1 MNKTVGFKQA
11 STPATAQCW
20 LTAIVVILMTVN
32 GYAQVKIGGEP
43 NAVQPGAVLEL
54 ESTDKAFLLP
64 RLTTAQMRTIV
75 QPVGG
80 MMVYNTDS
88 NCLYVYVPSKSWSAL
103 RVGETTNSLNTAVW
117 PYHSNDRLV
126 GTEGNG
132 KGVISLTGIGLTA
145 SGQFSHAEG
154 KDAVAYGDY
163 AWSSGLADTSSGTAS
178 VVFGNQNKAT
188 GAHSFVAGRQN
199 TAAYQGAVVFGES
212 NADTGWNSIAVGLQN
227 RIYSDVSYSHVF
239 GHLNELR
246 GGSSSLLLG
255 ESNSMQSGL
264 ANLLSGYGNSATG
277 NYQQIFGKSNQA
289 VAGSSHFIAGEN
301 NIAHSGSANALI
313 GFGNTAS
320 GNYLAAFGRDNSVF
334 YQSAVAFGQQNQDSG
349 FASIAGGLS
358 NIIERDVNYSMS
370 FGQGNLSTRNL
381 RLTNGTP
388 GAGTFTAGIGNVN
401 SGFAST
407 ALGSSNRSTHLYGLA
422 ANYGNLSNAYAMS
435 AFGHFNDTTAS
446 VTSSSFIPNE
456 ILFSI
461 GNGTSNTA
469 RRNSFTMLRN
479 GFTTINAGNQNGPNI
494 PRAELDVRG
503 TGAMIVPV
511 GTSAQRPLA
520 PVAGMIRLCT
530 DCPGGPVLQGYDGTA
545 WVNL

>member
-1 MNKTVGFKQA
+1 MSSGLKQKNIA
-11 STPATAQCW
+11 VLAHFW
-20 LTAIVVILMTVN
+20 LTVLVGIVMTVN

-43 NAVQPGAVLEL
+43 HSVQPGAVLEL

-64 RLTTAQMRTIV
+64 RLTTDQMHKII

-88 NCLYVYVPSKSWSAL
+88 NCLYVYVSAKAWSAL
-103 RVGETTNSLNTAVW
+103 RIGETSASLNTTLW
-117 PYHSNDRLV
+117 PYHSNDRVLGV
-126 GTEGNG
+126 EGNG
-132 KGVISLTGIGLTA
+132 KGIISLTGIGLTA
-145 SGQFSHAEG
+145 SGQYSHAEG

-163 AWSSGLADTSSGTAS
+163 AWSSGLADTASGIAS

-188 GAHSFVAGRQN
+188 GAHSLVAGRQN
-199 TAAYQGAVVFGES
+199 IAAYQGAVVFGES
-212 NADTGWNSIAVGLQN
+212 NADTGWNSIVVGLRN
-227 RIYSDVSYSHVF
+227 RIYSGVSYSHVF
-239 GHLNELR
+239 GYLNELR

-255 ESNSMQSGL
+255 ESNSMQSGR
-264 ANLLSGYGNSATG
+264 ANLLSGYGNSASG
-277 NYQQIFGKSNQA
+277 NYQQVLGKSNL
-289 VAGSSHFIAGEN
+289 VVSGSSHFIAGEN
-301 NIAHSGSANALI
+301 NSIGSGSANGLI
-313 GFGNTAS
+313 GNGNTAT
-320 GNYLAAFGRDNSVF
+320 GNYLTAFGKDNSVF
-334 YQSAVAFGQQNQDSG
+334 YQSAAAFGQQNQDSG

-358 NIIERDVNYSMS
+358 NIIERDVNYGIS
-370 FGQGNLSTRNL
+370 FGQGNLSARNL
-381 RLTNGTP
+381 RLTSGTP

-422 ANYGNLSNAYAMS
+422 ANYGNISNAYAMS

-461 GNGTSNTA
+461 GNGVSNTA